1 MDLAA
6 EWIEGESKMKR
17 REFLA
22 GAAALT
28 AAGSATWTE
37 ASAQESNA
45 RARIVIAGAGAAGL
59 ALAARLRRQMPNAT
73 ITLIDAKK
81 EHHFQPGYTLVGA
94 GLWTSADVTERN
106 ADYMPRG
113 VEWIEQAVAEFNPE
127 AKAVVTTSGQRI
139 AYDFLFVAT
148 GLTLDYRAIAGMD
161 ASLIGKG
168 GIASIYAGPAQAAAS
183 AAAIDRFVEQGGVGL
198 FGRPASEM
206 KCAGAPLKI
215 TFITDDKARRAGR
228 RGAVKLIYNAHNP
241 ALFAVPPVNEKLKV
255 MFPARGIETNFNH
268 VLKAID
274 PGAKRATYGTPA
286 GDVTLDYDFI
296 HVVPPMRAP
305 DAVRNSPL
313 PWRTGPLAADGW
325 VEAEK
330 ATLRHPRYPEVFAV
344 GDIAGVPRGKTAAS
358 VKWQVPVVVDN
369 LVAETAGRAARK
381 TYNGYT
387 SCPMVTAIGKA
398 MLIEFD
404 YDGKLIPSFP
414 FIPPLEELWVSWL
427 IEEKGLKGAYRAM
440 LRGRA

>member
-1 MDLAA
+1 
-6 EWIEGESKMKR
+6 MKR
-17 REFLA
+17 RTFLT
-22 GAAALT
+22 GATALAASGVLT
-28 AAGSATWTE
+28 GK
-37 ASAQESNA
+37 ASAQTSET

-59 ALAARLRRQMPNAT
+59 SLAARLRRQMPNAT

-81 EHHFQPGYTLVGA
+81 EHHFQPGYTLVA
-94 GLWTSADVTERN
+94 TGLWGPADVTERN
-106 ADYMPRG
+106 ADYVPRG
-113 VEWIEQAVAEFNPE
+113 VNWIEQAVAEFDPD
-127 AKAVVTTSGQRI
+127 ARAVVTTGGQRI

-148 GLTLDYRAIAGMD
+148 GLMLDYRAIAGMD
-161 ASLIGKG
+161 ASLIGRE
-168 GIASIYAGPAQAAAS
+168 GIASIYAGPGPAAAS
-183 AAAIDRFVEQGGVGL
+183 GAAIDRFVEQGGVGL
-198 FGRPASEM
+198 FGRPAGEM
-206 KCAGAPLKI
+206 KCAGAPLKVA
-215 TFITDDKARRAGR
+215 FITDDKARSNGR
-228 RGAVKLIYNAHNP
+228 RGALKLIYNAHNP
-241 ALFAVPPVNEKLKV
+241 AVFAVPPVHDKV
-255 MFPARGIETNFNH
+255 KVLFAERDIAVNYSH
-268 VLKAID
+268 VLRAID
-274 PGAKRATYGTPA
+274 PGAKRATYATSS

-313 PWRTGPLAADGW
+313 PWREGPLAADGW

-369 LVAETAGRAARK
+369 LVAETAGRK
-381 TYNGYT
+381 PLKVYNGYT

-404 YDGKLIPSFP
+404 YGGRLVPSFP

>member
-1 MDLAA
+1 
-6 EWIEGESKMKR
+6 MKR
-17 REFLA
+17 REFLS
-22 GAAALT
+22 AAAGL
-28 AAGSATWTE
+28 A
-37 ASAQESNA
+37 ASAAIAGEALAQTSES
-45 RARIVIAGAGAAGL
+45 RARVVIAGAGAAGL
-59 ALAARLRRQMPNAT
+59 ALAARLHRQMPNAT
-73 ITLIDAKK
+73 VILIDATK
-81 EHHFQPGYTLVGA
+81 EHHFQPGYTLVAA
-94 GLWTSADVTERN
+94 GLWTPGDVTERN
-106 ADYMPRG
+106 ADYVPRG
-113 VEWIEQAVAEFNPE
+113 VEWIEQAVAEFDPDG
-127 AKAVVTTSGQRI
+127 KAVVTTGGQRV

-148 GLTLDYRAIAGMD
+148 GLMLDYRAIAGMD
-161 ASLIGKG
+161 ASLIGKN
-168 GIASIYAGPAQAAAS
+168 GIASIYAGPAQAQAS
-183 AAAIDRFVEQGGVGL
+183 AAAIDRFVESGGVGL

-206 KCAGAPLKI
+206 KCAGAPLKV
-215 TFITDDKARRAGR
+215 TFVTDDKARRKGR
-228 RGAVKLIYNAHNP
+228 RSALKLIYNAHNP
-241 ALFAVPPVNEKLKV
+241 AVFAVPPVHDKV
-255 MFPARGIETNFNH
+255 KTLFAERDIAVNYSH

-274 PGAKRATYGTPA
+274 PGAKRATYATSS

-313 PWRTGPLAADGW
+313 PWRTGALAADGW
-325 VEAEK
+325 IEADK
-330 ATLRHPRYPEVFAV
+330 ATLRHPRYPNVFAV

-369 LVAETAGRAARK
+369 LVAETAGRTPSK

-427 IEEKGLKGAYRAM
+427 IEEKGLRGAYRAM

>member
-1 MDLAA
+1 
-6 EWIEGESKMKR
+6 MKR
-17 REFLA
+17 RDFLS
-22 GAAALT
+22 GAISTGAIAL
-28 AAGSATWTE
+28 AGSAAMTGTMTGT
-37 ASAQESNA
+37 AMAQTSQA

-59 ALAARLRRQMPNAT
+59 SLAARLRWQMPNAT

-81 EHHFQPGYTLVGA
+81 EHHFQPGFTLVAA
-94 GLWTSADVTERN
+94 GLWRPENVTERN
-106 ADYMPRG
+106 ADYVPRG
-113 VEWIEQAVAEFNPE
+113 VEWIEEAVAEFDPQ
-127 AKAVVTTSGQRI
+127 AKAVVTAGGRRV

-148 GLTLDYRAIAGMD
+148 GLMLDYRAIAGMD
-161 ASLIGKG
+161 PSLIGRN

-183 AAAIDRFVEQGGVGL
+183 AAAIDRFIETGGLGL
-198 FGRPASEM
+198 FGRPAGEM
-206 KCAGAPLKI
+206 KCAGAPLKV
-215 TFITDDKARRAGR
+215 TFITDDKARRKGR
-228 RGAVKLIYNAHNP
+228 RDAVRLIYNAHNP
-241 ALFAVPPVNEKLKV
+241 AVFAVPPVHDKV
-255 MFPARGIETNFNH
+255 KALFAERDVAVNYSH
-268 VLKAID
+268 VLKAMD
-274 PGAKRATYGTPA
+274 PGAKRATYATPT

-313 PWRTGPLAADGW
+313 PWQTGPLAADGW
-325 VEAEK
+325 VEAER

-369 LVAETAGRAARK
+369 LVAETAGRTPRA
-381 TYNGYT
+381 TFNGYT

-404 YDGKLIPSFP
+404 YDGTLIPSFP
-414 FIPPLEELWVSWL
+414 FIAPLEELWVSWL

>member
-1 MDLAA
+1 
-6 EWIEGESKMKR
+6 MKR
-17 REFLA
+17 RDFLS
-22 GAAALT
+22 GAISTGAIAL
-28 AAGSATWTE
+28 AGSAAMTGT
-37 ASAQESNA
+37 AMAQTSQA

-59 ALAARLRRQMPNAT
+59 SLAARLRRQMPNAT

-81 EHHFQPGYTLVGA
+81 EHHFQPGFTLVAA
-94 GLWTSADVTERN
+94 GLWRPENVTERN
-106 ADYMPRG
+106 ADYVPRG
-113 VEWIEQAVAEFNPE
+113 VEWIEEAVAEFDPQ
-127 AKAVVTTSGQRI
+127 AKAVVTAGGRRV

-148 GLTLDYRAIAGMD
+148 GLMLDYRAIAGMD
-161 ASLIGKG
+161 PSLIGRN

-183 AAAIDRFVEQGGVGL
+183 AAAIDRFIETGGLGL
-198 FGRPASEM
+198 FGRPAGEM
-206 KCAGAPLKI
+206 KCAGAPLKV
-215 TFITDDKARRAGR
+215 TFITDDKARRKGR
-228 RGAVKLIYNAHNP
+228 RDAVRLIYNAHNP
-241 ALFAVPPVNEKLKV
+241 AVFAVPPVHDKV
-255 MFPARGIETNFNH
+255 KALFAERDVAVNYSH
-268 VLKAID
+268 VLKAMD
-274 PGAKRATYGTPA
+274 PGAKRATYATPT

-313 PWRTGPLAADGW
+313 PWQTGPLAADGW
-325 VEAEK
+325 VEAER

-369 LVAETAGRAARK
+369 LVAETAGRTPRA
-381 TYNGYT
+381 TFNGYT

-404 YDGKLIPSFP
+404 YDGTLIPSFP
-414 FIPPLEELWVSWL
+414 FIAPLEELWVSWL

>member
-1 MDLAA
+1 
-6 EWIEGESKMKR
+6 MKR
-17 REFLA
+17 REFLT
-22 GAAALT
+22 GAAAL
-28 AAGSATWTE
+28 AASGLIAGE
-37 ASAQESNA
+37 AQAQTSEA

-73 ITLIDAKK
+73 VTLIDAKK
-81 EHHFQPGYTLVGA
+81 EHHFQPGYTLVAA
-94 GLWTSADVTERN
+94 GIWSPEHVTERN
-106 ADYMPRG
+106 EDYMPRG
-113 VEWIEQAVAEFNPE
+113 VTWIEQAVAEFDPD
-127 AKAVVTTSGQRI
+127 AKVVVTSAGQRVS
-139 AYDFLFVAT
+139 YDFLFVAT
-148 GLTLDYRAIAGMD
+148 GLMLDYRAIAGMD
-161 ASLIGKG
+161 ASLIGKN

-183 AAAIDRFVEQGGVGL
+183 AAAIDRFIESGGVGL
-198 FGRPASEM
+198 FGRPAGEM
-206 KCAGAPLKI
+206 KCAGAPLKV
-215 TFITDDKARRAGR
+215 TFVADDKARRKGR
-228 RGAVKLIYNAHNP
+228 RGALKMIYNAHNP
-241 ALFAVPPVNEKLKV
+241 AVFAVPPVHEKVKAL
-255 MFPARGIETNFNH
+255 FAERGVAVNYSH

-274 PGAKRATYGTPA
+274 PGAKRATYATPS
-286 GDVTLDYDFI
+286 GDVTLGYDFI

-313 PWRTGPLAADGW
+313 PWRQGPLAADGW
-325 VEAEK
+325 VEADK
-330 ATLRHPRYPEVFAV
+330 ATLRHPRYPNVFAV

-369 LVAETAGRAARK
+369 LVAETAGRAPSK

-387 SCPMVTAIGKA
+387 SCPMVTGIGKA

-414 FIPPLEELWVSWL
+414 FIAPLEELWVSWL

>member
-1 MDLAA
+1 
-6 EWIEGESKMKR
+6 MKR

-22 GAAALT
+22 GAAAL
-28 AAGSATWTE
+28 AASGLIVKE
-37 ASAQESNA
+37 AQAQTSEA

-73 ITLIDAKK
+73 VTLIDAKK
-81 EHHFQPGYTLVGA
+81 EHHFQPGYTLVAA
-94 GLWTSADVTERN
+94 GIWSPEHVTERN
-106 ADYMPRG
+106 EDYMPRG
-113 VEWIEQAVAEFNPE
+113 VTWIEQAVAEFDPD
-127 AKAVVTTSGQRI
+127 AKVVVTAAGQRVP
-139 AYDFLFVAT
+139 YDFLFVAT
-148 GLTLDYRAIAGMD
+148 GLMLDYRAIAGMD
-161 ASLIGKG
+161 ASLIGKD

-183 AAAIDRFVEQGGVGL
+183 AAAIDRFIESGGVGL

-206 KCAGAPLKI
+206 KCAGAPLKV
-215 TFITDDKARRAGR
+215 TFVADDKARRKGR
-228 RGAVKLIYNAHNP
+228 RGALKMIYNAHNP
-241 ALFAVPPVNEKLKV
+241 AVFAVPPVHEKVKALFAERDV
-255 MFPARGIETNFNH
+255 AVHYSH

-274 PGAKRATYGTPA
+274 PGAKRATYATPS
-286 GDVTLDYDFI
+286 GDVTLGYDFI

-313 PWRTGPLAADGW
+313 PWRQVPLAADGW
-325 VEAEK
+325 VEADK
-330 ATLRHPRYPEVFAV
+330 ATLRHPRYPNVFAV

-369 LVAETAGRAARK
+369 LVAETAGRAPSK

-387 SCPMVTAIGKA
+387 SCPMVTGIGKA

-414 FIPPLEELWVSWL
+414 FIAPLEELWVSWL

>member
-1 MDLAA
+1 MR
-6 EWIEGESKMKR
+6 R
-17 REFLA
+17 REFLV
-22 GAAALT
+22 GATALAASG
-28 AAGSATWTE
+28 AMVAP
-37 ASAQESNA
+37 AQTSET

-59 ALAARLRRQMPNAT
+59 SLAARLRRQVPNAT

-81 EHHFQPGYTLVGA
+81 EHHFQPGYTLVA
-94 GLWTSADVTERN
+94 TGLWNPADVTEHN
-106 ADYMPRG
+106 VDYVPRG
-113 VEWIEQAVAEFNPE
+113 VDWIEQAVAEFDPD
-127 AKAVVTTSGQRI
+127 AKAVVTAAGQRV

-148 GLTLDYRAIAGMD
+148 GLILDYQAIAGMD
-161 ASLIGKG
+161 ASLIGRE

-183 AAAIDRFVEQGGVGL
+183 GAAIDRFVEQGGVGL

-206 KCAGAPLKI
+206 KCAGAPLKV
-215 TFITDDKARRAGR
+215 TFITDDKARRKDR
-228 RGAVKLIYNAHNP
+228 RGALKLIYNAHNT
-241 ALFAVPPVNEKLKV
+241 AVFAVPPVHDKV
-255 MFPARGIETNFNH
+255 KVLFAERGVAVNYSH

-274 PGAKRATYGTPA
+274 PGAKRATYATPK

-369 LVAETAGRAARK
+369 LVTETAGRKPTKA
-381 TYNGYT
+381 YNGYT
-387 SCPMVTAIGKA
+387 SCPLVTGVGKA

>member
-1 MDLAA
+1 
-6 EWIEGESKMKR
+6 MKR
-17 REFLA
+17 REFLT
-22 GAAALT
+22 GAAAL
-28 AAGSATWTE
+28 AASGLIAGE
-37 ASAQESNA
+37 AQAQTSEA

-73 ITLIDAKK
+73 VTLIDAKK
-81 EHHFQPGYTLVGA
+81 EHHFQPGYTLVAA
-94 GLWTSADVTERN
+94 GIWSPEHVTERN
-106 ADYMPRG
+106 VDYMPRG
-113 VEWIEQAVAEFNPE
+113 VTWIEQAVAEFDPD
-127 AKAVVTTSGQRI
+127 AKVVVTSAGQRVP
-139 AYDFLFVAT
+139 YDFLFVAT
-148 GLTLDYRAIAGMD
+148 GLMLDYRAIAGMD
-161 ASLIGKG
+161 ASLIGKD

-183 AAAIDRFVEQGGVGL
+183 AAAIDRFIESGGVGL
-198 FGRPASEM
+198 FGRPAGEM
-206 KCAGAPLKI
+206 KCAGAPLKV
-215 TFITDDKARRAGR
+215 TFVADDKARRKGR
-228 RGAVKLIYNAHNP
+228 RGALKMIYNAHNP
-241 ALFAVPPVNEKLKV
+241 AVFAVPPVHEKVKAL
-255 MFPARGIETNFNH
+255 FAERGVAVNYSH

-274 PGAKRATYGTPA
+274 PGAKRATYATPS
-286 GDVTLDYDFI
+286 GDVTLGYDFI

-313 PWRTGPLAADGW
+313 PWRQGPLAADGW
-325 VEAEK
+325 VEADK
-330 ATLRHPRYPEVFAV
+330 ATLRHPRYPNVFAV

-369 LVAETAGRAARK
+369 LVAETAGRAPSK

-387 SCPMVTAIGKA
+387 SCPMVTGIGKA

-414 FIPPLEELWVSWL
+414 FIAPLEELWVSWL

>member
-1 MDLAA
+1 
-6 EWIEGESKMKR
+6 MKR
-17 REFLA
+17 RDFLS
-22 GAAALT
+22 GAISTGAIAL
-28 AAGSATWTE
+28 AGSAAMTGT
-37 ASAQESNA
+37 AMAQTSQA

-59 ALAARLRRQMPNAT
+59 SLAARLRWQMPNAT

-81 EHHFQPGYTLVGA
+81 EHHFQPGFTLVAA
-94 GLWTSADVTERN
+94 GLWRPENVTERN
-106 ADYMPRG
+106 ADYVPRG
-113 VEWIEQAVAEFNPE
+113 VEWIEEAVAEFDPQ
-127 AKAVVTTSGQRI
+127 AKAVVTAGGRRV

-148 GLTLDYRAIAGMD
+148 GLMLDYRAIAGMD
-161 ASLIGKG
+161 PSLIGRN

-183 AAAIDRFVEQGGVGL
+183 AAAIDRFIETGGVGL
-198 FGRPASEM
+198 FGRPAGEM
-206 KCAGAPLKI
+206 KCAGAPLKV
-215 TFITDDKARRAGR
+215 TFITDDKARRKGR
-228 RGAVKLIYNAHNP
+228 RDAVRLIYNAHNP
-241 ALFAVPPVNEKLKV
+241 AVFAVPPVHDKV
-255 MFPARGIETNFNH
+255 KALFAERDVAVNYSH
-268 VLKAID
+268 VLKAMD
-274 PGAKRATYGTPA
+274 PGAKRATYATPT

-313 PWRTGPLAADGW
+313 PWQTGPLAADGW
-325 VEAEK
+325 VEAER

-369 LVAETAGRAARK
+369 LVAETAGRTPRA
-381 TYNGYT
+381 TFNGYT

-404 YDGKLIPSFP
+404 YDGTLIPSFP
-414 FIPPLEELWVSWL
+414 FIAPLEELWVSWL

>member
-1 MDLAA
+1 
-6 EWIEGESKMKR
+6 MKR
-17 REFLA
+17 RAFLT
-22 GAAALT
+22 GAMALAASGALT
-28 AAGSATWTE
+28 EKAP
-37 ASAQESNA
+37 AQTSEA

-59 ALAARLRRQMPNAT
+59 SLAARLRRQLPNAT
-73 ITLIDAKK
+73 ITLVDAKK
-81 EHHFQPGYTLVGA
+81 EHHFQPGYTLVA
-94 GLWTSADVTERN
+94 TGLWTPADVTERN
-106 ADYMPRG
+106 ADYVPRG
-113 VEWIEQAVAEFNPE
+113 VEWIEQAVAEFDPD
-127 AKAVVTTSGQRI
+127 ARTIVTTAGQRV

-148 GLTLDYRAIAGMD
+148 GLMLDYRAIAGMD
-161 ASLIGKG
+161 ASLIGRE

-183 AAAIDRFVEQGGVGL
+183 GAAIDRFVAQGGVGL
-198 FGRPASEM
+198 FGRPAGEM
-206 KCAGAPLKI
+206 KCAGAPLKV
-215 TFITDDKARRAGR
+215 TFVTDDKARRNDR
-228 RGAVKLIYNAHNP
+228 RGALKLIYNAHNP
-241 ALFAVPPVNEKLKV
+241 AVFAVPPVHDKV
-255 MFPARGIETNFNH
+255 KALFAERDIAVNYSH

-274 PGAKRATYGTPA
+274 PGAKRATYATPA

-313 PWRTGPLAADGW
+313 PWREGQLAADGW
-325 VEAEK
+325 VEADK
-330 ATLRHPRYPEVFAV
+330 ATLRHPRYPDVFAV

-369 LVAETAGRAARK
+369 LVAETAGRK
-381 TYNGYT
+381 PPKVYNGYT
-387 SCPMVTAIGKA
+387 SCPLVTAIGKA

-404 YDGKLIPSFP
+404 YDGKLVPSFP